1 MSPKKGY
8 MEMEGYFYLET
19 HVKCAGLVL
28 FILLTRSINYA
39 INSMIEMFLC
49 GSTWKTELDKQ
60 AVAE

>member
-1 MSPKKGY
+1 
-8 MEMEGYFYLET
+8 MEGYFYLET
-19 HVKCAGLVL
+19 HIKCAGLVL